1 MRVLDKVCLR
11 LRSLTRRANL
21 DRELE
26 DEFRFHLDQLVD
38 ENMAAGM
45 TADKARTAALHAIGG
60 ISQFQEECRDMR
72 RTYYIHDGLWDLRY
86 AGRTRLRRRGCTS
99 LSVLIV
105 ALPIGANPAVV
116 S

>member
-21 DRELE
+21 DRELDE
-26 DEFRFHLDQLVD
+26 EFRFHLDQLVD

-45 TADKARTAALHAIGG
+45 TADEARIAAIRAIGG

-72 RTYYIHDGLWDLRY
+72 RTNYIHDGLRIS
-86 AGRTRLRRRGCTS
+86 AT
-99 LSVLIV
+99 
-105 ALPIGANPAVV
+105 PGAICSGVEAFHV
-116 S
+116 SPFS